1 MKLTRK
7 NLVLFMIIGIMAYG
21 IPIIAMCSSHCA
33 AGSPDF
39 DSPKDAS
46 CSISSHFFV
55 QYHIEL
61 SALFI
66 LPLVSLFVVIKKLC
80 IPSGFYLS
88 LFRPPKP
95 LY

>member
-1 MKLTRK
+1 
-7 NLVLFMIIGIMAYG
+7 MIIGIMAYG
-21 IPIIAMCSSHCA
+21 IPIIAMCSSHCV

-39 DSPKDAS
+39 DSPKDAN

-55 QYHIEL
+55 SI
-61 SALFI
+61 AVNLFI
-66 LPLVSLFVVIKKLC
+66 LMILPIFAFFAVIDNLR
-80 IPSGFYLS
+80 IPSGYYLS